1 MRRPGP
7 DPRDVA
13 IANAVIGA
21 AVLGAAWLVFRSP
34 AARRLAWGG
43 VRLAV
48 TTWLPAYV
56 ASQVSEAWS
65 GAVPPRLAEGPTPA
79 APEVPAVAALPP
91 PARG

>member
-1 MRRPGP
+1 MHRPGP

-21 AVLGAAWLVFRSP
+21 AVLGAAWLVLRSP
-34 AARRLAWGG
+34 VARRLAWGG

-56 ASQVSEAWS
+56 GSQVSEAWS
-65 GAVPPRLAEGPTPA
+65 AAIPPRLADASAQA

-91 PARG
+91 PRG